1 VIFIGI
7 GFAVGAVNPAGLP
20 RAPLD
25 LSLLGPELVELSP
38 AGFLGLGVLLMIL
51 TPVARVLLSILAYVH
66 AGPDLRRDH
75 GPRVRD
81 PPRRHDHRPRMNL

>member
-1 VIFIGI
+1 MIFIGI
-7 GFAVGAVNPAGLP
+7 GFALGAVNPSGLP

-66 AGPDLRRDH
+66 GRDRIYAAITVLVFVTLLAGMIIGLA
-75 GPRVRD
+75 
-81 PPRRHDHRPRMNL
+81 